1 MSEVA
6 DHLSTMLI
14 DLAEVMPNVTAV
26 LKTEDTSW
34 AVGFKDGQ
42 SFEIDLD
49 VDNGRVYLA
58 TTLGTPPE
66 AIAGD
71 VAASLLTYNMLAR
84 ETGGVRMATA
94 APGGEVYMMLDV
106 FLPEVSEEL
115 LARLLTNMTL
125 AANHWRRFVA
135 TGSLAEAGA
144 PDEDPSTFI
153 RV

>member
-6 DHLSTMLI
+6 DHLSAMLL
-14 DLAEVMPNVTAV
+14 DLGEVVPDISAV
-26 LKTEDTSW
+26 LKTGDTSW

-49 VDNGRVYLA
+49 ASNARVYLA
-58 TTLGTPPE
+58 TPLGTPPAALTE
-66 AIAGD
+66 D
-71 VAASLLTYNMLAR
+71 VHASLLTYNMLAR

-94 APGGEVYMMLDV
+94 ARGGEVYMMLDL

-115 LARLLTNMTL
+115 LARLLTNMART
-125 AANHWRRFVA
+125 AAQWRRFVA
-135 TGSLAEAGA
+135 TGSLTEAGA
-144 PDEDPSTFI
+144 AGEDASTFI